1 MITVNNFCKGKR
13 FVIVHLGSIWVAG
26 KAHLRN
32 FLLEFPSVG
41 TVEFLVLSAAR
52 IDSSAE

>member
-41 TVEFLVLSAAR
+41 TVGFLVLCAAR